1 MNKRRETMNMRRE
14 TMNMRRKISWVRR
27 NNFTLIE
34 LLVVIAIIAI
44 LAGMLLPALNAAR
57 ERARG
62 VNCAGNLKQIGNMAI
77 QYSNDFEFF
86 SPQFLSSWGGSE
98 FKNTDGSNVGHQAT
112 WDYFYL
118 TMYSGAKFEESQ
130 KWALGKAGASKVF
143 KCPNDNKIRNNG
155 NPQPT
160 WAPLSYAMVST
171 WMLKPNESYVIPK
184 VTSCKNTS
192 STYLIAEIDY
202 RNVFQGTSGGHFSQS
217 AVGITNN
224 SNGRCRMINGK
235 QIAPNHIGSAGILF
249 ADGHVGLKSYWK
261 GCLRSGT
268 NAPYLDNGSSFEAN
282 IKNAREN

>member
-1 MNKRRETMNMRRE
+1 MSKERKTSRTGRNK
-14 TMNMRRKISWVRR
+14 
-27 NNFTLIE
+27 FTLIE
-34 LLVVIAIIAI
+34 LLMVIAIIAI
-44 LAGMLLPALNAAR
+44 LAGMLLPALNSAR

-86 SPQFLSSWGGSE
+86 SPQFLSSPGGTD
-98 FKNTDGSNVGHQAT
+98 FKNMDGSKVSEHQVT

-118 TMYSGAKFEESQ
+118 TMYSGTKFEESQ
-130 KWALGKAGASKVF
+130 KWALGKVSSSKVF
-143 KCPNDNKIRNNG
+143 KCPNDNTIRNNG
-155 NPQPT
+155 SPQPN

-171 WMLKPNESYVIPK
+171 WMLKPNGSYVIPK

-202 RNVFQGTSGGHFSQS
+202 RNIFQGSFGVHFRQS

-224 SNGRCRMINGK
+224 SDGRCRMLNGR
-235 QIAPNHIGSAGILF
+235 QIAPNHVASAGILF
-249 ADGHVGLKSYWK
+249 ADGHVGLKSSWK
-261 GCLRSGT
+261 GCLRYG
-268 NAPYLDNGSSFEAN
+268 NLAPYLDSGSSFEAN

>member
-1 MNKRRETMNMRRE
+1 
-14 TMNMRRKISWVRR
+14 MNMRRKISWVRR

-86 SPQFLSSWGGSE
+86 SPQFLSSWGGTD

-224 SNGRCRMINGK
+224 SNGRCRMISGK

-268 NAPYLDNGSSFEAN
+268 DAPYLDNGSSFEAN

>member
-1 MNKRRETMNMRRE
+1 MNKRRE

-86 SPQFLSSWGGSE
+86 SPQFLSSWGGTD

-224 SNGRCRMINGK
+224 SNGRCRMISGK

-268 NAPYLDNGSSFEAN
+268 DAPYLDNGSSFEAN

>member
-1 MNKRRETMNMRRE
+1 MNKRREM
-14 TMNMRRKISWVRR
+14 MNMRRKISWVRR

-86 SPQFLSSWGGSE
+86 SPQFLSSWGGTD

>member
-1 MNKRRETMNMRRE
+1 MNKRRE

-27 NNFTLIE
+27 NNFTIIE

-86 SPQFLSSWGGSE
+86 SPQFLSSWGGTD

-224 SNGRCRMINGK
+224 SNGRCRMISGK

-268 NAPYLDNGSSFEAN
+268 DAPYLDNGSSFEAN

>member
-1 MNKRRETMNMRRE
+1 MNKRRE

-86 SPQFLSSWGGSE
+86 SPQFLSSWGGTD

-160 WAPLSYAMVST
+160 WAPLSYAMVCT

-224 SNGRCRMINGK
+224 SNGRCRMISGK

-268 NAPYLDNGSSFEAN
+268 DAPYLDNGSSFEAN

>member
-1 MNKRRETMNMRRE
+1 MNKRRE

-86 SPQFLSSWGGSE
+86 SPQFLSSWGGTD

-202 RNVFQGTSGGHFSQS
+202 CNVFQGTSGGHFSQS

-224 SNGRCRMINGK
+224 SNGRCRMISGK

>member
-1 MNKRRETMNMRRE
+1 MSKERKTSRTGRNK
-14 TMNMRRKISWVRR
+14 
-27 NNFTLIE
+27 FTLIE

-44 LAGMLLPALNAAR
+44 LAGMLLPALNSAR

-86 SPQFLSSWGGSE
+86 SPQFLSSPGGTD
-98 FKNTDGSNVGHQAT
+98 FKNMDGSKVSGHQVT

-118 TMYSGAKFEESQ
+118 TMYSGTKFEESQ
-130 KWALGKAGASKVF
+130 KWALGKVSSSKIF
-143 KCPNDNKIRNNG
+143 KCPNDNTIRNNG
-155 NPQPT
+155 SPQPN

-171 WMLKPNESYVIPK
+171 WMLKPNGSYVIPK

-202 RNVFQGTSGGHFSQS
+202 RNIFQGSSGGHFRQS
-217 AVGITNN
+217 AVGVTNN
-224 SNGRCRMINGK
+224 SDGRCRMISGR
-235 QIAPNHIGSAGILF
+235 QIAPNHVASAGILF
-249 ADGHVGLKSYWK
+249 ADGHVGLKSSWK
-261 GCLRSGT
+261 GCLRYG
-268 NAPYLDNGSSFEAN
+268 NHAPYLDSGSSFEAN

>member
-1 MNKRRETMNMRRE
+1 MNKRRE

>member
-1 MNKRRETMNMRRE
+1 MNKRRE

-86 SPQFLSSWGGSE
+86 SPQFLSSWGGTD

-184 VTSCKNTS
+184 VTSGKNTS

-224 SNGRCRMINGK
+224 SNGRCRMISGK

-268 NAPYLDNGSSFEAN
+268 DAPYLDNGSSFEAN

>member
-1 MNKRRETMNMRRE
+1 MNKRRE

-86 SPQFLSSWGGSE
+86 SPQFLSSWGGTD

-224 SNGRCRMINGK
+224 SNGRCRMISGK

-268 NAPYLDNGSSFEAN
+268 DAPYLNNGSSFEAN

>member
-1 MNKRRETMNMRRE
+1 MNKRRE

-224 SNGRCRMINGK
+224 SNGRCRMISGK

-268 NAPYLDNGSSFEAN
+268 DAPYLDNGSSFEAN